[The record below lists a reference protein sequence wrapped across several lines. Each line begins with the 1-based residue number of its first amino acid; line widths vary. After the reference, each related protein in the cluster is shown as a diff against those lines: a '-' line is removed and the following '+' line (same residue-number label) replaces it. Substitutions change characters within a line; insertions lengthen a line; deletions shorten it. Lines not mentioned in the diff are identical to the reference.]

1 MSSRRPEDRTKD
13 GGRRTT
19 AIDASLSTS
28 LSPASPT
35 PHALTPPSSFVLRL
49 SYIVSRI
56 DRHAAIVLLA
66 WLTALWALV
75 WATLAW
81 SGITPDFV
89 GDPSAARF
97 TIENEPLWLYVWT
110 RWDGQWYLNI
120 AHGGYGAIP
129 YDAPFF
135 PMYPMLAAGLS
146 AVTTL
151 PEAATGLIVSYIC
164 LALGL
169 VYLYR
174 LARLD
179 FDRGTTVRA
188 VVTLLLYPTAFFLVA
203 MYTESLVLL
212 LTSAALYY
220 ARVGKWWLVAPIAL
234 LAGLSKIMA
243 VALVVALACELFL
256 GEANSPDGR
265 EGKSWQALLH
275 PRRLL
280 SRLSPAKVTALLAA
294 PVGLLLYMSFLAWR
308 FGDPFSFINA
318 LPVRFWRGRFSFFEQ
333 EWRLVSSWFQR
344 GMTLNDWSKVGDFVA
359 FLLMLG
365 LAIYAARYMRLSY
378 AALMVTFLVLLV
390 ISGDL
395 LSLNRYILTVAP
407 VFIGI
412 AALASRRSLAW
423 GVMLALF
430 VPLQAYFAVRFF
442 LWGWVA

>member
-1 MSSRRPEDRTKD
+1 
-13 GGRRTT
+13 
-19 AIDASLSTS
+19 
-28 LSPASPT
+28 
-35 PHALTPPSSFVLRL
+35 
-49 SYIVSRI
+49 VSG
-56 DRHAAIVLLA
+56 VLLA
-66 WLTALWALV
+66 WLFGLWALA
-75 WATLAW
+75 WATIAW

-97 TIENEPLWLYVWT
+97 TQEHEPLWLYVWT

-120 AHGGYGAIP
+120 AYGGYGFIP

-135 PMYPMLAAGLS
+135 PMYPMLAAGVY

-151 PEAATGLIVSYIC
+151 PVAAAGLIVSYAC

-169 VYLYR
+169 VYFYK

-179 FDRGTTVRA
+179 FEHGTTVRA
-188 VVTLLLYPTAFFLVA
+188 IVTLLLYPTAFFLVA

-212 LTSAALYY
+212 LTCAALYY
-220 ARVGKWWLVAPIAL
+220 ARVGRWWLVAPIAL
-234 LAGLSKIMA
+234 MAGLSKIMA
-243 VALVVALACELFL
+243 VALVVALACE
-256 GEANSPDGR
+256 
-265 EGKSWQALLH
+265 ALLGDANTPQGRVGKRWRALLT
-275 PRRLL
+275 PRLLL
-280 SRLSPAKVTALLAA
+280 SRLTPAKVAALIAA
-294 PVGLLLYMSFLAWR
+294 PVGLLLYMGFLAWR
-308 FGDPFSFINA
+308 FGDAFSFVNA

-365 LAIYAARYMRLSY
+365 MAVYAARRMRLSY

-390 ISGDL
+390 LSGDL

-412 AALASRRSLAW
+412 AAIARSRPVAW